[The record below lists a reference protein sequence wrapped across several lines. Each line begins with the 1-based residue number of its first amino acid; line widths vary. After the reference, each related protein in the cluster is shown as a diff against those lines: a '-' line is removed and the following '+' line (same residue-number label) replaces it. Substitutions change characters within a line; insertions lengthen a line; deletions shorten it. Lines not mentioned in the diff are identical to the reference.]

1 MHVRR
6 SKDEALEQPQH
17 AGAGRGP
24 ERLDLLSLQR
34 LAGNRAVNWAL
45 AHPDFGGFSVQRAV
59 IYDSSG
65 APLEV
70 DDSAVSVGPD
80 GQWRGPN
87 GQVLILNGDGS
98 FHEAGPAM
106 GQTSGGP
113 QSASGPGADAGAP
126 DAGAAD
132 AGQADASMFQ
142 SSSTGATM
150 TDGGA
155 PPVNAPSSGL
165 SSTGATSTE
174 VPASYA
180 VGGLPAFRYNLPR
193 APIAS
198 THLETPTAS
207 IDLELSLIGN
217 VSVTFPNP
225 PRGISTDVDTGGWR
239 VEATNAVGGITEGL
253 RINGIGTAT
262 PSIGATIGN
271 QYDQTEVRFTPPNTI
286 AFRGQARIGYSK
298 ASPLGQV
305 AVQGQPGFELR
316 VTVTPHPT
324 TGPEPDPV
332 LDEEDWFE
340 RHREPL
346 AVLGVVALVALAI
359 ALAPETG
366 GGSLVL
372 LAT

>member
-6 SKDEALEQPQH
+6 SKDEAPEQPQN
-17 AGAGRGP
+17 ADAGRRP
-24 ERLDLLSLQR
+24 EQLDLLSLQR
-34 LAGNRAVNWAL
+34 LAGNQAVNWAL
-45 AHPDFGGFSVQRAV
+45 AHPGFGGLSVQRAV

-70 DDSAVSVGPD
+70 DDSAVNVGPD

-87 GQVLILNGDGS
+87 GQPLVLNGDGS
-98 FHEAGPAM
+98 FREAGPVT
-106 GQTSGGP
+106 GPTSGGT
-113 QSASGPGADAGAP
+113 QAGSGAGADAGAS
-126 DAGAAD
+126 DAGTVD
-132 AGQADASMFQ
+132 AGQADASM
-142 SSSTGATM
+142 STGATT
-150 TDGGA
+150 TDGGS

-174 VPASYA
+174 VPATYA

-198 THLETPTAS
+198 THVETPTAS

-239 VEATNAVGGITEGL
+239 VEATHAVDGITEGL

-262 PSIGATIGN
+262 PSIGATLGN
-271 QYDQTEVRFTPPNTI
+271 QYDQTEVRFIPPDTM

-324 TGPEPDPV
+324 TGPEPEPV
-332 LDEEDWFE
+332 MDEEGWFE
-340 RHREPL
+340 RHKEPL